1 MDNAVRG
8 ALRCCL
14 GLLVQDRCGW
24 GRLWCSLVAWG
35 RWFKTVVDKSVCGA
49 LSSPGFVAS
58 DPLWVK
64 PFVVLS
70 LPGVVGSEPLWIE
83 RFVVLSLVA

>member
-1 MDNAVRG
+1 MDGAVCAPSLPAVVGSR
-8 ALRCCL
+8 
-14 GLLVQDRCGW
+14 LLWITRFVV
-24 GRLWCSLVAWG
+24 LSVVAWG
-35 RWFKTVVDKSVCGA
+35 RWFKIVVDKSVCGA